1 MMGSFRNSIRF
12 LDDAS
17 NRVKY
22 VSDEEK
28 ENNGIVD
35 KPTKGKSKL

>member
-1 MMGSFRNSIRF
+1 MGSFRKSLRF
-12 LDDAS
+12 HDDAL

-28 ENNGIVD
+28 ENNVIVD